1 MVPGGKDQ
9 HNAVF
14 YFALEDPLPPESHLY
29 KFVNGDDAYWNQ
41 RFKIVNRIV
50 KGKASTCNY
59 HRGPNYLEID
69 VDIGRSAIATAIL
82 HLSLGCLTSMTI
94 DMGFVVEAQEEQE
107 LPERL
112 MGAVR
117 VCQMEMS
124 SATVVETKTGFG
136 RGSIGSAKVNHHE
149 SGEGGR

>member
-14 YFALEDPLPPESHLY
+14 YFALEDPLPPKSHLY
-29 KFVNGDDAYWNQ
+29 KFVNGDDAYRNQ

-50 KGKASTCNY
+50 KTVGNYSACLLGKASTCNY
-59 HRGPNYLEID
+59 HMGPNYLEID

-94 DMGFVVEAQEEQE
+94 DMGFVVEAQEEHE
-107 LPERL
+107 LP
-112 MGAVR
+112 
-117 VCQMEMS
+117 
-124 SATVVETKTGFG
+124 
-136 RGSIGSAKVNHHE
+136 
-149 SGEGGR
+149 